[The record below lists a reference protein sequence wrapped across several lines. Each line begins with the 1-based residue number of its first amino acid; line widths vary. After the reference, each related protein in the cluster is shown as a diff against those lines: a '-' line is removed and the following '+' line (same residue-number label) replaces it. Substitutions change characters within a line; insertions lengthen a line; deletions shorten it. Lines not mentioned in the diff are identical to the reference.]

1 MHNREL
7 FSNVK
12 FQKRTSQTS
21 TAHCPPARGAWWVRP
36 RQRQRVAARPGAGL
50 PSALALGGP
59 GGAGLVSASSESRF
73 WQLPPCAVCQHT
85 HVFPAP
91 PPLGWPP
98 TRPQGPIPS
107 KTPNLRYPL
116 RDKRKPRGDDFDL
129 KDDDGVYNGEPLR
142 GEEGGGGGCL
152 ATCGRLLAA
161 LTRWALS

>member
-21 TAHCPPARGAWWVRP
+21 TAHCPPARGAWRVRP

-91 PPLGWPP
+91 PQRGGHLRDPKGQSPQ
-98 TRPQGPIPS
+98 RPQTFA
-107 KTPNLRYPL
+107 TP
-116 RDKRKPRGDDFDL
+116 
-129 KDDDGVYNGEPLR
+129 
-142 GEEGGGGGCL
+142 
-152 ATCGRLLAA
+152 
-161 LTRWALS
+161 